1 VHGLSGLIPIAPVV
15 RGADAVGADIEVLR
29 VVDVLVGPRLDAV
42 DDARLEVDQDGPR
55 DVPRVVALVVEDVF
69 AVAAFG
75 REVLEVAVLVY
86 AVLLAELLPELA
98 ADFTPRSV
106 AGFRVYGSRRTTY
119 CCCRTGRLGWL

>member
-98 ADFTPRSV
+98 AD
-106 AGFRVYGSRRTTY
+106 
-119 CCCRTGRLGWL
+119 LL